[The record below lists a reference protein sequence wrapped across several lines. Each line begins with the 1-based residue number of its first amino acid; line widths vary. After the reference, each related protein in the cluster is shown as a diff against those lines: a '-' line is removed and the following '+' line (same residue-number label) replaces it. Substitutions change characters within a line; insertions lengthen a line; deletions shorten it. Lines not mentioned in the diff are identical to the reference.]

1 MTSIQRSLSFIF
13 PSEDVRDGR
22 WSIREATEKIKY
34 SNSKHYWK
42 LAFNLEGVTPNE
54 RALRTQYKE
63 SCPEEIG
70 YVSRYDLTFLTPC
83 WHQLRCKVSPRA
95 DNPEFF
101 AYDLQDSLIDFP
113 VTIIG
118 NMYFYE

>member
-1 MTSIQRSLSFIF
+1 MKCYVWACECWLLTSIHRPLFIIF

-34 SNSKHYWK
+34 PNNKHWK

-63 SCPEEIG
+63 TCPEETS

-83 WHQLRCKVSPRA
+83 WYQLNSLLLRCKVSPRA
-95 DNPEFF
+95 HNPE
-101 AYDLQDSLIDFP
+101 
-113 VTIIG
+113 VCV
-118 NMYFYE
+118 

>member
-1 MTSIQRSLSFIF
+1 MFVVHRPFFIVF

-34 SNSKHYWK
+34 PNKHWK

-63 SCPEEIG
+63 TCPEEIG

-95 DNPEFF
+95 HNPE
-101 AYDLQDSLIDFP
+101 
-113 VTIIG
+113 VCV
-118 NMYFYE
+118 

>member
-1 MTSIQRSLSFIF
+1 MFVVHRPFFIIF

-34 SNSKHYWK
+34 PNKHWK

-63 SCPEEIG
+63 TCPEEIG

-95 DNPEFF
+95 NIPE
-101 AYDLQDSLIDFP
+101 
-113 VTIIG
+113 VCV
-118 NMYFYE
+118 